1 MNWWRLSLLYI
12 LYLQMP
18 NELIKTFLI
27 IQFYT
32 DCHIPI
38 WVRGGVFNNLPT
50 TNQPYDPKMALPH
63 NLTYVINLEANR
75 VKSPPW
81 AASRYIYI
89 YLLFFWYSCKFIP
102 WVTPIPNNCTNW
114 FQKMQMKNIYWILWK
129 HTLCLKSSIIL
140 HLCKL
145 LNDT

>member
-81 AASRYIYI
+81 AARRYTLYI
-89 YLLFFWYSCKFIP
+89 FTILILLQIHPLSSSNSKQLYKLISENANEKYLLDSMKTHFVPKIQHYSAF
-102 WVTPIPNNCTNW
+102 
-114 FQKMQMKNIYWILWK
+114 M
-129 HTLCLKSSIIL
+129 
-140 HLCKL
+140 
-145 LNDT
+145 